1 MMTSNNFLCNNA
13 AIQSRVIQPSRR
25 LVLTAAATIAFAL
38 AAQAAAFGQT
48 QVFVPGNASA
58 FFGNGAD
65 IQVEYVPAVTV
76 AGPATITV
84 SYVSGTVLDA
94 GGINTGPNGTTWDTQ
109 GGQSPLQEALGIS
122 GGTIQNLDA
131 LIGSFVPAT
140 TINNPGV
147 FSPLDGTKDVAPV
160 GIMPNSLFFI
170 GEGITYN
177 ATEAGTLYL
186 GINDWWV
193 GDNSG
198 GYTVQVTATPLSESQ
213 ASVQF
218 SARSNPG
225 GEWSYGWSQSGESA
239 FKLDSHAFEVA
250 GLNGWASECCETS
263 KPNVYHNPTGKIITP
278 AGSSPIP
285 AKSIALRPGSGG
297 ENAILRWKAK
307 VDGHYI
313 VRATFTGL
321 NSESAPGT
329 TATVSLNL
337 VKLFSAGVIEAGA
350 SHSQSFYG
358 TVSMLAGDVL
368 DFGVGVAE
376 KGNYLHDTTGLT
388 IEILP
393 EK

>member
-1 MMTSNNFLCNNA
+1 MLLSKPCNNLT
-13 AIQSRVIQPSRR
+13 IRCGWREI
-25 LVLTAAATIAFAL
+25 LTAAFAIAL
-38 AAQAAAFGQT
+38 AAATPVPAFSQT

-76 AGPATITV
+76 QGPATITV
-84 SYVSGTVLDA
+84 SYVSGTVIDA
-94 GGINTGPNGTTWDTQ
+94 GGVNTGPNGTTWDTQ
-109 GGQSPLQEALGIS
+109 GGQSPLQEAQGIS

-131 LIGSFVPAT
+131 LIGSFVPAS
-140 TINNPGV
+140 TINNPEV

-160 GIMPNSLFFI
+160 GIMPDSLFFI
-170 GEGITYN
+170 GEGITYS

-198 GYTVQVTATPLSESQ
+198 GYTVQVSATPLSESQ

-225 GEWSYGWSQSGESA
+225 DEWSYGWSQNQASA
-239 FKLDSHAFEVA
+239 FALDTHAFELN

-263 KPNVYHNPTGKIITP
+263 KPNVCHNPTSKTITP
-278 AGSSPIP
+278 AGSGAIP
-285 AKSIALRPGSGG
+285 SKSIALRPGSGG

-307 VDGHYI
+307 IDGHYI
-313 VRATFTGL
+313 VKATFTGL
-321 NSESAPGT
+321 SSGAAPRT
-329 TATVSLNL
+329 TAAVSLNR
-337 VKLFSAGVIEAGA
+337 VNLFSGNVTQDGA
-350 SHSQSFYG
+350 AHSQSFYG

-368 DFGVGVAE
+368 DFAVGVGE
-376 KGNYLHDTTGLT
+376 KGNYLYDTTGVT
-388 IEILP
+388 VEIAP
-393 EK
+393 AK